1 MNTMPEMPEPERT
14 DEEVAALV
22 QKGDIDSFRI
32 LVERYDPKLTRYAKR
47 FFFHGDD
54 GKDIVQ
60 EVFIKAYVN
69 IKSFDTAR
77 RFSPW
82 IYRIAHNEFVNNIK
96 KRQKELARME
106 KQRDK
111 FAKRLQR
118 KTEKLAG
125 PPVDDMGEPV
135 GDLSE
140 PKHDLDQ
147 EPGAVSMPA
156 E

>member
-1 MNTMPEMPEPERT
+1 
-14 DEEVAALV
+14 
-22 QKGDIDSFRI
+22 
-32 LVERYDPKLTRYAKR
+32 
-47 FFFHGDD
+47 
-54 GKDIVQ
+54 
-60 EVFIKAYVN
+60 
-69 IKSFDTAR
+69 
-77 RFSPW
+77 
-82 IYRIAHNEFVNNIK
+82 
-96 KRQKELARME
+96 ME

-140 PKHDLDQ
+140 PTDDLEPQSDAV
-147 EPGAVSMPA
+147 PGAVSTQA